1 MLRHEAL
8 QVQEGVGEVTAG
20 YTLMHQL
27 GAECLLVL
35 VWVVW
40 IVAVR
45 KGLLDGLEVDLSRA
59 RDAAILA
66 LGMVIGYLL
75 WRCV

>member
-1 MLRHEAL
+1 MTL
-8 QVQEGVGEVTAG
+8 G
-20 YTLMHQL
+20 YTMMHQP

-35 VWVVW
+35 AWVVW

-45 KGLLDGLEVDLSRA
+45 KGLIDGLEVDLSRA

>member
-1 MLRHEAL
+1 
-8 QVQEGVGEVTAG
+8 
-20 YTLMHQL
+20 MHL
-27 GAECLLVL
+27 PGAESLLVL
-35 VWVVW
+35 VWAVW

-45 KGLLDGLEVDLSRA
+45 RGLLEGLEVDLSRA